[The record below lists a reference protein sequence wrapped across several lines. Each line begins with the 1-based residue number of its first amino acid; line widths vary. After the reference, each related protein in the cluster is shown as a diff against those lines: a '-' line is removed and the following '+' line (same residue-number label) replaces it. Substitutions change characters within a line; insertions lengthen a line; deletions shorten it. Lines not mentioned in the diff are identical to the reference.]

1 MKFYTH
7 IAGAILFFLIL
18 AHILHIQYILI
29 GIFFASWISVFP
41 DVLDKLLGN
50 HRGFGHSII
59 WIVPFSIVG
68 VFNFTIAAAL
78 LTGFLS
84 HLLLDI
90 FTVHGSP
97 LLYPFKKTK
106 FVALGKRRRIRTG
119 TNQDKAV
126 FIFILFLVIPFFL
139 FTTGAGQ
146 MLTEKTLD
154 PVLAAP
160 GETPSQSTSNN
171 SSAIKNNIN
180 VYLTVENSV
189 NKNITIQKADESPT
203 IILVNDI

>member
-18 AHILHIQYILI
+18 AHLLHIQYILI

-41 DVLDKLLGN
+41 DVLDKLIGN
-50 HRGFGHSII
+50 HRGLGHSII

-68 VFNFTIAAAL
+68 FFNFTIAAAMMI
-78 LTGFLS
+78 GFLS

-97 LLYPFKKTK
+97 LLYPIKKTK
-106 FVALGKRRRIRTG
+106 FVALSKRRRIRTG

-126 FIFILFLVIPFFL
+126 FIFLLFLMMPFLL
-139 FTTGAGQ
+139 FTTNAGQ
-146 MLTEKTLD
+146 LISEKTLD
-154 PVLAAP
+154 PVVAAP
-160 GETPSQSTSNN
+160 GETPTQNTSNN
-171 SSAIKNNIN
+171 SSSIKNNIN
-180 VYLTVENSV
+180 IYLTVENSV
-189 NKNITIQKADESPT
+189 NKNISIQKADESPT
-203 IILVNDI
+203 NILVNDI